1 MNFDPRSSKT
11 VHTVSRILSL
21 FSLEREEIGVR
32 EVSQILGLSP
42 GSIHRLLSSMEGCG
56 FLQKN
61 VNRKYRLG
69 ERIFEFGLL
78 FPLHSPLRKIVRPHA
93 EDLAKTFRTNVQLAI
108 PRKTQPYSAIIIDR
122 IVSLEDPIFH
132 SLPFT
137 FDAPFHCSALG
148 KSILA
153 FLLPEEKKE
162 VLREMVLTRYTKN
175 TITRMKLLKA
185 ELNKIQK
192 NGFSVDRGE
201 IFEGLYCVGAPIF
214 QNGRLVGSLSLSDSI
229 GRINDKNVSEVAK
242 VLKEKIAFISRQL

>member
-1 MNFDPRSSKT
+1 M
-11 VHTVSRILSL
+11 VSRILSL
-21 FSLEREEIGVR
+21 FSLEKEEIGVR

-42 GSIHRLLSSMEGCG
+42 GGIHRLLSSMESCG

-61 VNRKYRLG
+61 INRKYRLG
-69 ERIFEFGLL
+69 ERVFQIGLL

-93 EDLAKTFRTNVQLAI
+93 EDLAKMFRTNVQLAI
-108 PRKTQPYSAIIIDR
+108 PRRTQPSSAIIIDR
-122 IVSLEDPIFH
+122 IISLDDPVFH
-132 SLPFT
+132 SMPFAL
-137 FDAPFHCSALG
+137 DAPFHCSALG

-153 FLLPEEKKE
+153 FLPAEEKKNA
-162 VLREMVLTRYTKN
+162 LREMVLTRHTKR
-175 TITRMKLLKA
+175 TITGMRLLKA

-214 QNGRLVGSLSLSDSI
+214 QNGRLVGSLSLSDAI

-242 VLKEKIAFISRQL
+242 ALKEKIAFISRQL